1 MGVYDIEG
9 PDGKVY
15 EVEAPD
21 MQSAAAA
28 FQKMAPQ
35 QPAPTGSVY
44 QQFPSEL
51 SGPTGNAALMGAS
64 DAQMGDIVQKSLGE
78 RFIKREKTKDGYE
91 IFTTRGPDGKEQ
103 RSYLNQPGLDR
114 EDVARG
120 IRGALP
126 YFLTGGAA
134 GVATRGMGLAG
145 QSIGQLLAGGATS
158 LAGDAAQMPMGSEQG
173 LELPKAGAVAG
184 FSAAGPVL
192 GKIAGNVAGALKER
206 FAPLSPELSG
216 MSRKAIGRVEEG
228 MAADGNLTPQSYAAA
243 RQSLGDEAMLGD
255 MGRTLQ
261 TDTAR
266 LGRIPVSSD
275 PVINALERRQFAA
288 GDRIKADLDANLGA
302 ERNLPQYMDA
312 QQKAYRA
319 QAKPFYDQFYQ
330 APILTSQRL
339 LEIMSRVPRS
349 AISGAEKLARAD
361 GIKQK
366 FRLLQSEDAMSAL
379 TGAKKTTAQ
388 RVVQGVE
395 YDYLK
400 RAIDDLAK
408 DAAPGSNAQRIY
420 GNLARDLRG
429 EVDSILSPSDP
440 TLSPWAKA
448 RSIAGE
454 GLEGKEAVEVGAGM
468 FSKKKDPHIVA
479 NELSGMS
486 AFGKDMAR
494 EGGRNDLRQVMGR
507 AGSNFSSKADTGAR
521 RVLNNDFGRENIEQ
535 IAGPTGAA
543 NITRRIDAEN
553 HMAQLYDM
561 AKGNSI
567 TSTME
572 ASKVRWPTP
581 TENRFASDA
590 GKKGP
595 VGIATETV
603 FKIADMMLG
612 GQLRKAEAKAALD
625 GANIL
630 TAQGK
635 KADKIVESLFR
646 HIEARKAGRMSA
658 AVYERNMRRLAG
670 ALRIP
675 AAQAYT
681 D

>member
-28 FQKMAPQ
+28 FHQMAPQ

-51 SGPTGNAALMGAS
+51 SGPTGNAALLGAS
-64 DAQMGDIVQKSLGE
+64 DAQMGDIVQKTLGDK
-78 RFIKREKTKDGYE
+78 FVNREKTKDGYE

-114 EDVARG
+114 EDIARG
-120 IRGALP
+120 IRQALP
-126 YFLTGGAA
+126 YFITSGVAGA
-134 GVATRGMGLAG
+134 ATRGLGLVG
-145 QSIGQLLAGGATS
+145 QSVGQLIGGGATS
-158 LAGDAAQMPMGSEQG
+158 LAGDAAQIPMGSQQG
-173 LELPKAGAVAG
+173 LELPKATAVAG

-192 GKIAGNVAGALKER
+192 GRIAGNVAGALKER
-206 FAPLSPELSG
+206 FAPLGPELSG
-216 MSRKAIGRVEEG
+216 MSRKAISRVEEG
-228 MAADGNLTPQSYAAA
+228 MAADGNLTPQSYAGA
-243 RQSLGDEAMLGD
+243 RQALGDEAMLGD

-288 GDRIKADLDANLGA
+288 GDRIKADLDANIGP
-302 ERNLPQYMDA
+302 ERNLPQYIE
-312 QQKAYRA
+312 QQTKAYSA
-319 QAKPFYDQFYQ
+319 QAKPYYDLFRNSPIKPTPELVSILDATKAAGAYDKALTKLQVKRLDPNSPKNTGQFLDLIKREIDGMAQ
-330 APILTSQRL
+330 AAKRQGNSTDYMDYSD
-339 LEIMSRVPRS
+339 
-349 AISGAEKLARAD
+349 LARA
-361 GIKQK
+361 
-366 FRLLQSEDAMSAL
+366 
-379 TGAKKTTAQ
+379 
-388 RVVQGVE
+388 
-395 YDYLK
+395 
-400 RAIDDLAK
+400 
-408 DAAPGSNAQRIY
+408 
-420 GNLARDLRG
+420 LRS
-429 EVDSILSPSDP
+429 EVDGILSPGNP
-440 TLSPWAKA
+440 TASPWAKG

-454 GLEGKEAVEVGAGM
+454 GLEGKEAVELGSNV
-468 FSKKKDPHIVA
+468 FSTARDPNIVQS
-479 NELSGMS
+479 ELRSMS
-486 AFGKDMAR
+486 KFGKDMYR
-494 EGGRNDLRQVMGR
+494 EGARNNLRQVMGR
-507 AGSNFSSKADTGAR
+507 ASSNFSAKGDTGAR
-521 RVLNNDFGRENIEQ
+521 RVLNKDFNRQNVEQ
-535 IAGPTGAA
+535 IAGPTAA
-543 NITRRIDAEN
+543 SNINRRIDAEN

-581 TENRFASDA
+581 TESRFASDA

-603 FKIADMMLG
+603 FKVADMMLG

>member
-9 PDGKVY
+9 PDGKNY

-28 FQKMAPQ
+28 FQQMAPQ
-35 QPAPTGSVY
+35 PPAPTGSVY

-64 DAQMGDIVQKSLGE
+64 DAQMGDIVQKSLGD

-126 YFLTGGAA
+126 YFLTGGVA
-134 GVATRGMGLAG
+134 GAATRGMGLAG

-158 LAGDAAQMPMGSEQG
+158 LAGDAAQIPMGSEQG
-173 LELPKAGAVAG
+173 FELPKAGAVAG

-192 GKIAGNVAGALKER
+192 GKVAGNVAGALKER

-216 MSRKAIGRVEEG
+216 MSRKAIARVEEG
-228 MAADGNLTPQSYAAA
+228 MAADGNITPRSYAGA
-243 RQSLGDEAMLGD
+243 RQSLGEDGMLAD

-261 TDTAR
+261 TDAAR

-275 PVINALERRQFAA
+275 KVINRLENRQFEAA
-288 GDRIKADLDANLGA
+288 DRIKADLDINLGP
-302 ERNLPQYMDA
+302 ERNLPQYIE
-312 QQKAYRA
+312 QQTKAYSA
-319 QAKPFYDQFYQ
+319 QAKPHYDIFRNSQINPTPELVSILDATKAAGAYDKALTKLQIKRLDPNSPKNTGQFLDLIKREIDGMAQ
-330 APILTSQRL
+330 AAKRQGNATDYMDYSD
-339 LEIMSRVPRS
+339 
-349 AISGAEKLARAD
+349 LARA
-361 GIKQK
+361 
-366 FRLLQSEDAMSAL
+366 
-379 TGAKKTTAQ
+379 
-388 RVVQGVE
+388 
-395 YDYLK
+395 
-400 RAIDDLAK
+400 
-408 DAAPGSNAQRIY
+408 
-420 GNLARDLRG
+420 LRS
-429 EVDSILSPSDP
+429 EVDNILSPGNP
-440 TLSPWAKA
+440 AASPWARG

-454 GLEGKEAVEVGAGM
+454 GLEGKEAVDLGSNV
-468 FSKKKDPHIVA
+468 FSTARDPNMVMA
-479 NELSGMS
+479 ELSGMS
-486 AFGKDMAR
+486 EFGKDMYR
-494 EGGRNDLRQVMGR
+494 EGARNNLRQVMGR
-507 AGSNFSSKADTGAR
+507 ASSNFSAKGDTGVR
-521 RVLNNDFGRENIEQ
+521 RILNKDFNRQNVEH
-535 IAGPTGAA
+535 IAGPTAA
-543 NITRRIDAEN
+543 SNITRRVAAEN

-572 ASKVRWPTP
+572 ASKARWPTP
-581 TENRFASDA
+581 TESRFASDA

-595 VGIATETV
+595 VGIATEAV

-635 KADKIVESLFR
+635 EADKIVESLFR

-675 AAQAYT
+675 AAKAYT